1 MSLQDLSIVEDHD
14 PHQIHA
20 IARDDYF
27 SSSQNGFEYE
37 LFNSLLDGCE
47 PQQLLSELFMEDMK
61 WQFHVNYT
69 TSQLLKKVVA
79 SAGK

>member
-1 MSLQDLSIVEDHD
+1 MIPTKFML
-14 PHQIHA
+14 A
-20 IARDDYF
+20 ARDDYF

-37 LFNSLLDGCE
+37 LFNSLLDGSE